1 MCVAVPKPTPT
12 PCMTLPA
19 RCSEPQTE
27 LNWDI
32 DTIMFVDQKVQG
44 ECYMC
49 TNGSENNH
57 ESRDVE
63 FLVRKD
69 MWLVPCPLVSEHK
82 LRCDVREVSSMLKT
96 H

>member
-1 MCVAVPKPTPT
+1 
-12 PCMTLPA
+12 MTLLA
-19 RCSEPQTE
+19 RCSKPQSE
-27 LNWDI
+27 LNWNVVE
-32 DTIMFVDQKVQG
+32 IMFVAPKVQG
-44 ECYMC
+44 LCYMC

-69 MWLVPCPLVSEHK
+69 MWMMPCPRFSEHE

>member
-1 MCVAVPKPTPT
+1 
-12 PCMTLPA
+12 MTLLA
-19 RCSEPQTE
+19 RCFECCFES
-27 LNWDI
+27 NCASI
-32 DTIMFVDQKVQG
+32 KAMFVDQKVQG

-63 FLVRKD
+63 ILVRKD
-69 MWLVPCPLVSEHK
+69 MWPRPCPLVSKYE
-82 LRCDVREVSSMLKT
+82 LRVDMREISSMLKT